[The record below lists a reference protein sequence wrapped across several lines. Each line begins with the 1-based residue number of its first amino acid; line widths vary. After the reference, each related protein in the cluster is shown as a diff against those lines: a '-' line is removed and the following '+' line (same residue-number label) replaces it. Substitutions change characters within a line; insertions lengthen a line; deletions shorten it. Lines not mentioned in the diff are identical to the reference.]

1 MQHFITLEN
10 VAYES
15 FKTFRTNL
23 AWQSNR
29 AVTGGGGGGLFHED
43 RRRPREMDQK
53 LK

>member
-1 MQHFITLEN
+1 MQHFITLYD

-29 AVTGGGGGGLFHED
+29 DVTGGGGD
-43 RRRPREMDQK
+43 
-53 LK
+53 LKNKSKGMQNAV

>member
-29 AVTGGGGGGLFHED
+29 AVTGGGGGVDFFTKIEEG
-43 RRRPREMDQK
+43 PVK
-53 LK
+53 WTKN